1 MKKLCLII
9 VIFFQLIACKEPIWN
24 TPPTDGDTPNPIK
37 NVNVKNLKGKSI
49 IHFLIEDTNT
59 LYVEASYTLSNGVQK
74 NVKASK
80 FIDSLIVDGFSS
92 SKEYEINLYAVGIN
106 EQKSAPTKI
115 KINPLTPV
123 YINTF
128 SSITA
133 STTFGGV
140 TIRGLNPE
148 RDALVIETLIK
159 NSDGTWESLDR
170 YYTSTDTIK
179 YNVRGLEDKELDLAI
194 FVRDRWL
201 NYSDT
206 LYTKITPLKEIQIP
220 AADIR
225 EIPASELPSSATPWS
240 NSYLA
245 KKAVDGIIGLTVNQN
260 YYMTARG
267 TGMPQ
272 HFNVDLKKT
281 YQLSRVLYYMRP
293 TYFFRS
299 ISPSKVVVW
308 GTENPSPDGSFEG
321 WTMLGR
327 FDVIKPSGLPLETN
341 SDEDN
346 ALASAGI
353 NFEFDSATI
362 PIRYL
367 RIQTLETFG
376 FSDYVTATE
385 YVMFGNTTN

>member
-1 MKKLCLII
+1 M
-9 VIFFQLIACKEPIWN
+9 A
-24 TPPTDGDTPNPIK
+24 
-37 NVNVKNLKGKSI
+37 
-49 IHFLIEDTNT
+49 
-59 LYVEASYTLSNGVQK
+59 NGVQK
-74 NVKASK
+74 NVKSSK
-80 FIDSLIVDGFSS
+80 FIDSLIVDGFSDA
-92 SKEYEINLYAVGIN
+92 KEYEINLYAVGIN
-106 EQKSAPTKI
+106 EERSNPTKV
-115 KINPLTPV
+115 KVNPLIPA

-128 SSITA
+128 STISA

-140 TIRGLNPE
+140 TVRALNPE
-148 RDALVIETLIK
+148 RDPLVIETLIK
-159 NSDGTWESLDR
+159 NTDGTWQSLDR

-179 YNVRGLEDKELDLAI
+179 YNIRGLEDKQLDLAI

-206 LYTKITPLKEIQIP
+206 LKTSITPLKEILIP

-225 EIPASELPSSATPWS
+225 EIPQTELPGSATPWS

-245 KKAVDGIIGLTVNQN
+245 KKSVDGIIALTVNQN

-281 YQLSRVLYYMRP
+281 YQLSRVIYYMRP

-299 ISPSKVVVW
+299 ISPSKMAIW
-308 GTENPSPDGSFEG
+308 GSENPSPDGSFEG
-321 WTMLGR
+321 WTLLGR
-327 FDVIKPSGLPLETN
+327 FDVVKPSGLPIETN

-362 PIRYL
+362 PLRYL
-367 RIQTLETFG
+367 RFQTLETFG
-376 FSDYVTATE
+376 LSDYVTATE
-385 YVMFGNTTN
+385 FSIFGNTP